1 VRPTAAFPPTVSP
14 RTPSTLAPALA
25 ARAGRGG
32 RGAWAACAALA
43 LAAATGCA
51 STIRVDGVMHDSPEM
66 RPLHNVPGDAYKQV
80 RVLVK
85 PAGGDAQGGAEC
97 GHAPLEGTLESEDK
111 HNTAC
116 LPPDAPNDAV
126 RIVRQRLRAYGAVV
140 AKDGA
145 EPYDYLVEVRVQ
157 GVAPRQA
164 DRLQTKAA
172 AKVTFTL
179 RPDDA
184 TSGFFHGVDVAA
196 AGAAFADV
204 ARDCAL
210 HDAELGAFSSSA
222 TTPMIPEFDMTAL
235 AGDAVD
241 TSFGCEQLARFFRD
255 VHTRFPKGGAP
266 ATP

>member
-1 VRPTAAFPPTVSP
+1 VQ
-14 RTPSTLAPALA
+14 STRAPALA
-25 ARAGRGG
+25 
-32 RGAWAACAALA
+32 AWAACAALA
-43 LAAATGCA
+43 AGAATGCA

-66 RPLHNVPGDAYKQV
+66 RPLHNVPGDAYKEV

-85 PAGGDAQGGAEC
+85 PAQGADAAGGAEC
-97 GHAPLEGTLESEDK
+97 GHTPVEGTLESDDK

-126 RIVRQRLRAYGAVV
+126 RVVRQRLRGYGAVV
-140 AKDGA
+140 VKDGG

-157 GVAPRQA
+157 GVAPRQT
-164 DRLQTKAA
+164 DRLQTKAS

-179 RPDDA
+179 RPDDS
-184 TSGFFHGVDVAA
+184 TSGFFRGVDVAA
-196 AGAAFADV
+196 AGAAFTGV

-210 HDAELGAFSSSA
+210 PDSELGVFSSSA

-241 TSFGCEQLARFFRD
+241 GSFGCEQLARFFRD
-255 VHTRFPKGGAP
+255 VHTRFPKSGAP
-266 ATP
+266 SPP

>member
-1 VRPTAAFPPTVSP
+1 VRPTASSPPTVSP
-14 RTPSTLAPALA
+14 RAPALA
-25 ARAGRGG
+25 AP
-32 RGAWAACAALA
+32 AALVA
-43 LAAATGCA
+43 LPLALVLAAAAGCGA
-51 STIRVDGVMHDSPEM
+51 STIRVDGVMRDSPDM
-66 RPLHNVPGDAYKQV
+66 RPLQNVPVDSYKQV

-85 PAGGDAQGGAEC
+85 PAGGGDAQGGAEC
-97 GHAPLEGTLESEDK
+97 GHAPLQGTLESEDK
-111 HNTAC
+111 RNTAC

-126 RIVRQRLRAYGAVV
+126 RVVRQRLRAYGATV
-140 AKDGA
+140 AKDGT

-157 GVAPRQA
+157 GLPPRTT

-184 TSGFFHGVDVAA
+184 TNGFFHDVDVAA
-196 AGAAFADV
+196 AGTAFAEV

-210 HDAELGAFSSSA
+210 HDAELGTFSSSA

-241 TSFGCEQLARFFRD
+241 GSFGCGQLARFFRD

-266 ATP
+266 AAP